1 MENLELL
8 TSEKPRHAGLFQP
21 GVSGNPSGRPK
32 QDVSIRELAKT
43 YTQAAI
49 KTLAEIAQNSKAPP
63 SSRVQAAT
71 ALLDRAWGK
80 PAQYIESVNLGLS
93 YTAFLDRLAL
103 EGPTD

>member
-1 MENLELL
+1 MLP
-8 TSEKPRHAGLFQP
+8 SEKPRHAGIFQP

-32 QDVSIRELAKT
+32 QDISIRELAKT

-49 KTLAEIAQNSKAPP
+49 STLAEIAQNPKAPP

-93 YTAFLDRLAL
+93 YADFLDKLAL
-103 EGPTD
+103 EEATSHT